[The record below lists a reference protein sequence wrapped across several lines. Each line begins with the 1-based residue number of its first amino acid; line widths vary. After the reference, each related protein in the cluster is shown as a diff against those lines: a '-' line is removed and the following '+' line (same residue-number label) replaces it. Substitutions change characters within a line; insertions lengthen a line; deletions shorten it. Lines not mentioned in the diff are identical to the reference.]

1 MAGSTL
7 HMTEG
12 RLSYPHT
19 LDCGGTEIKLA
30 LMTPQDD
37 AKVIGFANTLPE
49 DDLLF
54 MRRDIRQPKVVAAW
68 SDLIAQ
74 GRLASLLA
82 WSGAEV
88 VGCAA
93 LIIDP
98 LSWSPHVGELR
109 VVVSRKIRGIGLGR
123 VLIQEAFLIALSKGL
138 EKLVA
143 QMTVDQQGAIA
154 VFESIGFRGEALMRN
169 HVRGADGRKHD
180 IVLLSHD
187 VVQSRAQMEMYGVAD
202 VF

>member
-1 MAGSTL
+1 
-7 HMTEG
+7 MTEG
-12 RLSYPHT
+12 RLSYPRT
-19 LDCGGTEIKLA
+19 LNCGGTEIKLA

-37 AKVIGFANTLPE
+37 AKVIAFANTLPE

-68 SDLIAQ
+68 TDLIAQ

-82 WSGAEV
+82 WSVGEV

-93 LIIDP
+93 LVIDP

-109 VVVSRKIRGIGLGR
+109 VVVSRKVRGIGLGR

-169 HVRGADGRKHD
+169 HVKGADGRKHD

-187 VVQSRAQMEMYGVAD
+187 VVLSQAQMEMYGVAD

>member
-1 MAGSTL
+1 MNDNP
-7 HMTEG
+7 H
-12 RLSYPHT
+12 SYPRNV
-19 LDCGGTEIKLA
+19 DCAGAQIVLA
-30 LMTPQDD
+30 MMMQQDD
-37 AKVIGFANTLPE
+37 AKVIAFARALPE
-49 DDLLF
+49 NDLLF

-68 SDLIAQ
+68 TELIAQ

-82 WSGAEV
+82 WSGDEV

-93 LIIDP
+93 LIVDS

-109 VVVSRKIRGIGLGR
+109 IVVSPKMRGIGLGR
-123 VLIQEAFLIALSKGL
+123 LLIHEAFVIALSKGL

-143 QMTVDQQGAIA
+143 HMTVDQQGAIA
-154 VFESIGFRGEALMRN
+154 VFEQLGFRGEALMRD
-169 HVRGADGRKHD
+169 HVKGADGRKHD

-187 VVQSRAQMEMYGVAD
+187 VARVQSQMEAYGLAD

>member
-1 MAGSTL
+1 
-7 HMTEG
+7 MTEG
-12 RLSYPHT
+12 RLSYPRT

-30 LMTPQDD
+30 LMAPQDD
-37 AKVIGFANTLPE
+37 AKVIAFANTLPE

-82 WSGAEV
+82 WSGGEV

-109 VVVSRKIRGIGLGR
+109 VVVSRKMRGIGLGR

-143 QMTVDQQGAIA
+143 QMTADQQGAIV

-169 HVRGADGRKHD
+169 HVKGADGRKHD

>member
-1 MAGSTL
+1 MNESTHTYPRSVDCAGTQI
-7 HMTEG
+7 E
-12 RLSYPHT
+12 
-19 LDCGGTEIKLA
+19 LA
-30 LMTPQDD
+30 MMLPQND
-37 AKVIGFANTLPE
+37 AKVIAFARTLPE
-49 DDLLF
+49 KDLLF

-68 SDLIAQ
+68 TGLIAQ

-82 WSGAEV
+82 WSGSEV

-109 VVVSRKIRGIGLGR
+109 IVVSPTMRGIGLGR
-123 VLIQEAFLIALSKGL
+123 LLIQEAFIIALSKGL
-138 EKLVA
+138 EKLVV
-143 QMTVDQQGAIA
+143 QMTVDQRGAIA
-154 VFESIGFRGEALMRN
+154 VFEELGFRGEALMRD
-169 HVRGADGRKHD
+169 HVKGTDGSKHD

-187 VVQSRAQMEMYGVAD
+187 VTRMQSQMEVYGLTD

>member
-1 MAGSTL
+1 MNDNTHTYPCNIDCAGSRI
-7 HMTEG
+7 E
-12 RLSYPHT
+12 
-19 LDCGGTEIKLA
+19 LA
-30 LMTPQDD
+30 MMAPQDKE
-37 AKVIGFANTLPE
+37 KVLDFARTLPE
-49 DDLLF
+49 NDLLF

-74 GRLASLLA
+74 RRLASLLA
-82 WSGAEV
+82 WSGGEV

-109 VVVSRKIRGIGLGR
+109 VVVSRKMRGIGLGR
-123 VLIQEAFLIALSKGL
+123 VLIQEAFLIALSKNL

-169 HVRGADGRKHD
+169 HVKGADGRKHD

-187 VVQSRAQMEMYGVAD
+187 VVLSQAQMEMYGVAD

>member
-1 MAGSTL
+1 MNDNTHIYPRSVDCAGTPV
-7 HMTEG
+7 E
-12 RLSYPHT
+12 
-19 LDCGGTEIKLA
+19 LA
-30 LMTPQDD
+30 MMVPQDD
-37 AKVIGFANTLPE
+37 AKVIAFASALPE
-49 DDLLF
+49 NDLLF
-54 MRRDIRQPKVVAAW
+54 MRRDIRQPKVAAAW
-68 SDLIAQ
+68 TDLIAQ

-82 WSGAEV
+82 WSGSEV

-109 VVVSRKIRGIGLGR
+109 IVVSPKMRGIGLGR
-123 VLIQEAFLIALSKGL
+123 LLIQEAFIIALSKGL

-154 VFESIGFRGEALMRN
+154 VFEQLGFRGEALMRD
-169 HVRGADGRKHD
+169 HVKGADGRKHD

-187 VVQSRAQMEMYGVAD
+187 VARVQSQMEAYGLAD

>member
-1 MAGSTL
+1 
-7 HMTEG
+7 MTEG
-12 RLSYPHT
+12 RLTYPHT

-30 LMTPQDD
+30 MMTPGDD
-37 AKVIGFANTLPE
+37 AKVIAFAQTLPE
-49 DDLLF
+49 GDLLF

-68 SDLIAQ
+68 TDLIAQ

-82 WSGAEV
+82 WRGNEV

-98 LSWSPHVGELR
+98 MSWSPHVGELR
-109 VVVSRKIRGIGLGR
+109 IVVSDRARGIGLGR
-123 VLIQEAFLIALSKGL
+123 TLIQEAFLIALSKGL

-154 VFESIGFRGEALMRN
+154 VFESIGFRGEALMRD
-169 HVRGADGRKHD
+169 HVKGADGRKHD

-187 VVQSRAQMEMYGVAD
+187 VARNMSQKELYGLAD

>member
-1 MAGSTL
+1 MNENTHTYPRSVDCASTRI
-7 HMTEG
+7 E
-12 RLSYPHT
+12 
-19 LDCGGTEIKLA
+19 LA
-30 LMTPQDD
+30 MMVPQDD
-37 AKVIGFANTLPE
+37 AQVIAFARTLPE
-49 DDLLF
+49 NDLLF

-68 SDLIAQ
+68 TELIAQ

-82 WSGAEV
+82 WSGGEV

-93 LIIDP
+93 LIIDQ
-98 LSWSPHVGELR
+98 LSWSAHVGELR
-109 VVVSRKIRGIGLGR
+109 IVVSPKMRGIGLGR
-123 VLIQEAFLIALSKGL
+123 VLIQEAFVIALSKGL

-154 VFESIGFRGEALMRN
+154 VFEELGFRGEALMRD
-169 HVRGADGRKHD
+169 HVKGADGRKHD

-187 VVQSRAQMEMYGVAD
+187 VARVQSQMEAYGLAD

>member
-1 MAGSTL
+1 MSENTHTYPRNVDCAGTRI
-7 HMTEG
+7 E
-12 RLSYPHT
+12 
-19 LDCGGTEIKLA
+19 LA
-30 LMTPQDD
+30 MMVPQDD
-37 AKVIGFANTLPE
+37 AKVISFARTLPE
-49 DDLLF
+49 KDLLF

-68 SDLIAQ
+68 TDLIAQ

-82 WSGAEV
+82 WSGDEV

-93 LIIDP
+93 LIVDP
-98 LSWSPHVGELR
+98 MSWSPHVGELR
-109 VVVSRKIRGIGLGR
+109 IVVSPKMRGIGLGR
-123 VLIQEAFLIALSKGL
+123 LLIQEAFLIALSKGL

-154 VFESIGFRGEALMRN
+154 VFEGLGFRGEALMRD
-169 HVRGADGRKHD
+169 HVKDADGRKHD

-187 VVQSRAQMEMYGVAD
+187 VAKVLSQLEAYGLAD

>member
-1 MAGSTL
+1 
-7 HMTEG
+7 MTEG
-12 RLSYPHT
+12 RLSYPRT

-30 LMTPQDD
+30 LMAPQDD
-37 AKVIGFANTLPE
+37 AKVIAFANTLPE

-68 SDLIAQ
+68 TDLIAQ

-82 WSGAEV
+82 WSVGEV

-93 LIIDP
+93 LVIDP

-109 VVVSRKIRGIGLGR
+109 VVVSRKVRGIGLGR

-169 HVRGADGRKHD
+169 HVKGADGRKHD

-187 VVQSRAQMEMYGVAD
+187 VVLSQAKMEMYGVAD

>member
-1 MAGSTL
+1 
-7 HMTEG
+7 MTEG
-12 RLSYPHT
+12 RLSYPRA
-19 LDCGGTEIKLA
+19 LDCGGTAIKLA
-30 LMTPQDD
+30 LMAPHD
-37 AKVIGFANTLPE
+37 AANVIAFANTLPE
-49 DDLLF
+49 GDLLF

-68 SDLIAQ
+68 TDLIAR

-82 WSGAEV
+82 WNDGKV

-109 VVVSRKIRGIGLGR
+109 VVVSRKMRGIGLGR
-123 VLIQEAFLIALSKGL
+123 ALIQEAFLIALSKGL

-169 HVRGADGRKHD
+169 HVKGADGRKHD

-187 VVQSRAQMEMYGVAD
+187 VVLSQAQMEMYGLAD

>member
-1 MAGSTL
+1 MTDNPHVYPRRVDCAGV
-7 HMTEG
+7 
-12 RLSYPHT
+12 PI
-19 LDCGGTEIKLA
+19 DLA
-30 LMTPQDD
+30 MMRPQDD
-37 AKVIGFANTLPE
+37 AKVVTFARELPE
-49 DDLLF
+49 KDLLF

-68 SDLIAQ
+68 TDLIAQ

-82 WSGAEV
+82 RNGDDV

-93 LIIDP
+93 LIVDP

-109 VVVSRKIRGIGLGR
+109 IVVSPKMRGVGLGR
-123 VLIQEAFLIALSKGL
+123 LLIEEAFIIALSRGL

-154 VFESIGFRGEALMRN
+154 VFEQLGFRGEALMRD
-169 HVRGADGRKHD
+169 HVKGADGRKHD

-187 VVQSRAQMEMYGVAD
+187 VARVQSQMEAYGLAD

>member
-1 MAGSTL
+1 
-7 HMTEG
+7 MTEG
-12 RLSYPHT
+12 RMSYPHT
-19 LDCGGTEIKLA
+19 LDCHGTEIKLA
-30 LMTPQDD
+30 LMAPQDD
-37 AKVIGFANTLPE
+37 AKVIAFANTLPE
-49 DDLLF
+49 GDLLF
-54 MRRDIRQPKVVAAW
+54 MRRDIRQPKVVSAW
-68 SDLIAQ
+68 TDLIGQ

-82 WSGAEV
+82 WSGEDV

-93 LIIDP
+93 LIVDP

-109 VVVSRKIRGIGLGR
+109 VVVGRKMRGIGLGR

-143 QMTVDQQGAIA
+143 QMTVEQQGAIA

-169 HVRGADGRKHD
+169 HVKSGDGRKHD

-187 VVQSRAQMEMYGVAD
+187 VVQSQAQMEMYGLAD

>member
-1 MAGSTL
+1 
-7 HMTEG
+7 MTEG
-12 RLSYPHT
+12 RLSYPRT

-30 LMTPQDD
+30 LMAPHDD
-37 AKVIGFANTLPE
+37 AKVIAFANTLPE

-68 SDLIAQ
+68 TDLIAQ

-82 WSGAEV
+82 WSVGEV

-93 LIIDP
+93 LVIDP

-109 VVVSRKIRGIGLGR
+109 VVVSRKVRGIGLGR

-169 HVRGADGRKHD
+169 HVKGADGRKHD

-187 VVQSRAQMEMYGVAD
+187 VVLSQAQMEMYGVAD

>member
-1 MAGSTL
+1 
-7 HMTEG
+7 MTEG
-12 RLSYPHT
+12 RLSYPRV
-19 LDCGGTEIKLA
+19 LDCGGTAIKLA
-30 LMTPQDD
+30 LMAPQDAAED
-37 AKVIGFANTLPE
+37 IAFANTLPE

-68 SDLIAQ
+68 TDLIAQ

-82 WSGAEV
+82 WSEGKVA
-88 VGCAA
+88 GCAA

-109 VVVSRKIRGIGLGR
+109 VVVSRKMRGIGLGR

-154 VFESIGFRGEALMRN
+154 VFESIGFRGEALMRD
-169 HVRGADGRKHD
+169 HVKGADGRKHD

-187 VVQSRAQMEMYGVAD
+187 VVLSQAQMEMYGLAD

>member
-1 MAGSTL
+1 
-7 HMTEG
+7 MTEA
-12 RLSYPHT
+12 RLSYPRT

-30 LMTPQDD
+30 LMAPQDGTKVMAF
-37 AKVIGFANTLPE
+37 AKTLPE

-68 SDLIAQ
+68 TDLIAQ

-109 VVVSRKIRGIGLGR
+109 VVVSRNARGIGLGR
-123 VLIQEAFLIALSKGL
+123 ALIQEAFLIALSKGL

-154 VFESIGFRGEALMRN
+154 VFEGIGFRGEALMRN
-169 HVRGADGRKHD
+169 HVKGTDGRRHD

-187 VVQSRAQMEMYGVAD
+187 VVLSHTKMEMYGVAD

>member
-1 MAGSTL
+1 MNDNTHTYPRSVDCASARIELTMMA
-7 HMTEG
+7 
-12 RLSYPHT
+12 
-19 LDCGGTEIKLA
+19 
-30 LMTPQDD
+30 PQDK
-37 AKVIGFANTLPE
+37 AKVIDFTRALPE
-49 DDLLF
+49 NDLLF

-68 SDLIAQ
+68 TDLIAQ

-82 WSGAEV
+82 WRGGEV

-93 LIIDP
+93 LIVDQ

-109 VVVSRKIRGIGLGR
+109 IVVSPKMRGIGLGR
-123 VLIQEAFLIALSKGL
+123 LLIQEAFVVALSKGL

-154 VFESIGFRGEALMRN
+154 VFEELGFRGEALMRD
-169 HVRGADGRKHD
+169 HVKGADGRKHD

-187 VVQSRAQMEMYGVAD
+187 VARVQSQVEAYGLAD

>member
-1 MAGSTL
+1 
-7 HMTEG
+7 MTEG
-12 RLSYPHT
+12 RLSYPRT
-19 LDCGGTEIKLA
+19 IDCGGTEIKLA
-30 LMTPQDD
+30 LMAPQDD
-37 AKVIGFANTLPE
+37 AKVIAFANTLPE

-68 SDLIAQ
+68 TDLIAQ

-82 WSGAEV
+82 WSGGEV

-109 VVVSRKIRGIGLGR
+109 VIVSRKVRGIGLGR

-143 QMTVDQQGAIA
+143 QMNSESAR
-154 VFESIGFRGEALMRN
+154 FEERLASAEAKE
-169 HVRGADGRKHD
+169 AFSAFAEKRKPD
-180 IVLLSHD
+180 FTRVT
-187 VVQSRAQMEMYGVAD
+187 AQ
-202 VF
+202 

>member
-1 MAGSTL
+1 MNDHTHTYPRSVNCAGTRIDLAMMA
-7 HMTEG
+7 
-12 RLSYPHT
+12 P
-19 LDCGGTEIKLA
+19 K
-30 LMTPQDD
+30 DD
-37 AKVIGFANTLPE
+37 ASVIAFARTLPE
-49 DDLLF
+49 NDLLF
-54 MRRDIRQPKVVAAW
+54 MRRDIRQPRVVSAW
-68 SDLIAQ
+68 TDLIAQ

-82 WSGAEV
+82 RSGDEV

-93 LIIDP
+93 LIVDP

-109 VVVSRKIRGIGLGR
+109 IVVSPKMRGIGLGR
-123 VLIQEAFLIALSKGL
+123 VLIHEAFVMALSKEL

-154 VFESIGFRGEALMRN
+154 MFEQLGFRAEALMRD
-169 HVRGADGRKHD
+169 HVKGADGRKHD

-187 VVQSRAQMEMYGVAD
+187 VVRVQSQMETYGLAD

>member
-1 MAGSTL
+1 MSESRT
-7 HMTEG
+7 
-12 RLSYPHT
+12 YPRT
-19 LDCGGTEIKLA
+19 VDCGDFKVELSMMDAK
-30 LMTPQDD
+30 DD
-37 AKVIGFANTLPE
+37 AKIIAFACTLPE
-49 DDLLF
+49 KDLLF

-68 SDLIAQ
+68 THLVSQ

-82 WSGAEV
+82 WNGDEV

-109 VVVSRKIRGIGLGR
+109 IVVSPKMRGIGLGR
-123 VLIQEAFLIALSKGL
+123 LLIQEAFIIALSKGL

-154 VFESIGFRGEALMRN
+154 VFEQLGFRGEALMRD
-169 HVRGADGRKHD
+169 HVKGADGRKHD

-187 VVQSRAQMEMYGVAD
+187 VARVQSQMEAYGLAD

>member
-1 MAGSTL
+1 
-7 HMTEG
+7 MTEG
-12 RLSYPHT
+12 RLSYPRA
-19 LDCGGTEIKLA
+19 LDCGGTAITLA
-30 LMTPQDD
+30 LMAPQDD
-37 AKVIGFANTLPE
+37 AGVIAFANTLPE
-49 DDLLF
+49 NDLLF
-54 MRRDIRQPKVVAAW
+54 MRRDIRQPRVVAAW

-82 WSGAEV
+82 WNDGRV

-109 VVVSRKIRGIGLGR
+109 VVVSRKMRGIGLGR
-123 VLIQEAFLIALSKGL
+123 ALIQEAFLIALSKGL

-169 HVRGADGRKHD
+169 HVKGADGRKHD

-187 VVQSRAQMEMYGVAD
+187 VVLSQAQMEMYGLAD

>member
-1 MAGSTL
+1 
-7 HMTEG
+7 MTEG
-12 RLSYPHT
+12 RLSYPRT

-30 LMTPQDD
+30 LMAPQDD
-37 AKVIGFANTLPE
+37 AKVIAFANTLPE

-68 SDLIAQ
+68 TDLIAQ

-82 WSGAEV
+82 WSVGEV

-93 LIIDP
+93 LVIDP

-109 VVVSRKIRGIGLGR
+109 VVVSRKVRGIGLGR

-169 HVRGADGRKHD
+169 HVKGADGRKHD
-180 IVLLSHD
+180 IVLLSHH
-187 VVQSRAQMEMYGVAD
+187 VVLSQAQMEMYGVAD